1 MSAEVT
7 AFCVSWAVA
16 GIDPSEYW
24 DRIKALQADS
34 VQAWEPVLG
43 KSWERAG
50 YASPKDYLAQGWKEL
65 LFEFDKIP
73 LAMAKDSSDICDIL
87 GGGWGSD
94 EALACALACVLRF
107 PKDYAA
113 AIKRGANTGG
123 DSDSIASIAGAIS
136 GAYLGHNAVPK
147 DWRKRIENRQ
157 LLIDLSKQLCQRHAR

>member
-1 MSAEVT
+1 LVSAEVT

-16 GIDPSEYW
+16 GIDAAEYW
-24 DRIKALQADS
+24 DRIKTLQADS

-43 KSWERAG
+43 KSWKRSG

-94 EALACALACVLRF
+94 KHWPARLPAFFGFQTTMLRQSSEVRTQVAIPIRLLPSPGPSAAPTWVTMQC
-107 PKDYAA
+107 PKT
-113 AIKRGANTGG
+113 GA
-123 DSDSIASIAGAIS
+123 SASKTAS
-136 GAYLGHNAVPK
+136 
-147 DWRKRIENRQ
+147 
-157 LLIDLSKQLCQRHAR
+157 S